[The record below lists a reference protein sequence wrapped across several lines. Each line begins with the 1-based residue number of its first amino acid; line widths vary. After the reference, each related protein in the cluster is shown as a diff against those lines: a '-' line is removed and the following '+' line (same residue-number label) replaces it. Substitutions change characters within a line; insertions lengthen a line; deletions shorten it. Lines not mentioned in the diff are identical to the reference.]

1 MLNLGHLF
9 GVLAGINKTGLLMM
23 EAENLIHGFLPL
35 YYQAIVVVCILHG
48 FVGYSVRRDQWQ
60 LFLMHY

>member
-1 MLNLGHLF
+1 MLHLGHLF
-9 GVLAGINKTGLLMM
+9 GVLAGINKAGLLMM

-35 YYQAIVVVCILHG
+35 YYRAIVVVCILHG